1 MLTIYDKKPTK
12 TCSGLSRRELLRVG
26 AMGSGLFSLSN
37 LLATKSHASDFLR
50 NKSVVLLFL
59 QGGPSHIE
67 FFDPKMTAP
76 AEIRSVTGEIQTA
89 TPGITF
95 GSTFP
100 KLASMMDK
108 FTVVRSYQSRNS
120 GHTYLDVTSAR
131 NPFKASISSIYS
143 RIAGTNHP
151 QTGMPRNVLLLPEA
165 IDGELKLRRN
175 FETSALPTL
184 VAPGVY
190 GTAASA
196 FNPSGGGD
204 LKANMEMKI
213 EPERLLDRQ
222 SLLRNLDNIRRDVDA
237 TGFLE
242 GADRYQT
249 QAFDVIARGVADAF
263 NLEQEDPKVVAE
275 YDSTGVY
282 DQRSLQRYHDM
293 SRASN
298 LLGHQML
305 LARRLVERG
314 CGFVT
319 VSDCGWDM
327 HANNNSPKN
336 MTGIWPMA
344 RQVDHAVAA
353 FIHDIHRRGLQDDV
367 LLVVTGEMGR
377 TPRINGNGGRDHYGN
392 VTSLLM
398 SGGGINPGQ
407 VIGRTDSQASKP
419 ITTPYGP
426 EHLLGTILRTVF
438 DVGELRLESQFPSDL
453 LRWIEGTPIIDGV
466 I

>member
-249 QAFDVIARGVADAF
+249 QAFDVIARGVADEF
-263 NLEQEDPKVVAE
+263 YLEQEDPKVVAE
-275 YDSTGVY
+275 
-282 DQRSLQRYHDM
+282 
-293 SRASN
+293 
-298 LLGHQML
+298 
-305 LARRLVERG
+305 
-314 CGFVT
+314 
-319 VSDCGWDM
+319 
-327 HANNNSPKN
+327 
-336 MTGIWPMA
+336 
-344 RQVDHAVAA
+344 
-353 FIHDIHRRGLQDDV
+353 
-367 LLVVTGEMGR
+367 
-377 TPRINGNGGRDHYGN
+377 
-392 VTSLLM
+392 
-398 SGGGINPGQ
+398 
-407 VIGRTDSQASKP
+407 
-419 ITTPYGP
+419 
-426 EHLLGTILRTVF
+426 
-438 DVGELRLESQFPSDL
+438 
-453 LRWIEGTPIIDGV
+453 
-466 I
+466 

>member
-1 MLTIYDKKPTK
+1 
-12 TCSGLSRRELLRVG
+12 
-26 AMGSGLFSLSN
+26 MGSGLFSLSN

-407 VIGRTDSQASKP
+407 VIGRTGSQASKP